1 MVLLFIKAKK
11 HFIKDSP
18 DYDIEDFFNY
28 PYSDKLSLDS
38 EHFITL
44 EGQVV
49 AIADEI
55 AQRAHDIDDAF
66 KSGKINHDTFYK
78 LCDFRSKPELI
89 EIDKEIKKDMNKSEN
104 GNLLIDYNDMYRAQL
119 CSKII
124 SYFIDDVV
132 NTFKSNRHP
141 ELFNQKE
148 HKWTKKVIHFSETA
162 MRINDILDNMIKQ
175 LVLNS
180 AEVSR
185 FDQTASDIIT
195 ELFKYY

>member
-89 EIDKEIKKDMNKSEN
+89 EIDKDIKKDMNKS
-104 GNLLIDYNDMYRAQL
+104 
-119 CSKII
+119 
-124 SYFIDDVV
+124 
-132 NTFKSNRHP
+132 
-141 ELFNQKE
+141 
-148 HKWTKKVIHFSETA
+148 
-162 MRINDILDNMIKQ
+162 
-175 LVLNS
+175 
-180 AEVSR
+180 
-185 FDQTASDIIT
+185 
-195 ELFKYY
+195 